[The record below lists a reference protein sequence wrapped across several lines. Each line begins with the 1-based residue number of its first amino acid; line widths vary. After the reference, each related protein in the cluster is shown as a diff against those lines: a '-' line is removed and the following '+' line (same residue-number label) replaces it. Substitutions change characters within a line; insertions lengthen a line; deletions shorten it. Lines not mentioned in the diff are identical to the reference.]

1 MVTVGLI
8 SHWAE
13 RDGLS
18 VKEHGRYIRIE
29 NLKILNKKYFIFK
42 KKCVETINFKKNF
55 FSYVSR

>member
-1 MVTVGLI
+1 MNGITVGLI

-18 VKEHGRYIRIE
+18 FKEHGRYIRIE

-42 KKCVETINFKKNF
+42 KNV
-55 FSYVSR
+55 

>member
-18 VKEHGRYIRIE
+18 LKDHGRKSE
-29 NLKILNKKYFIFK
+29 NF
-42 KKCVETINFKKNF
+42 E
-55 FSYVSR
+55 